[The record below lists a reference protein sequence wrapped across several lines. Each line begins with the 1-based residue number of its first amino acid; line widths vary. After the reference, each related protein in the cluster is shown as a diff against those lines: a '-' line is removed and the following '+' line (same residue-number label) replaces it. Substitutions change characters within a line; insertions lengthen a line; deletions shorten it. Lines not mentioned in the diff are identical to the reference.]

1 MASPLKQPSPQIQYL
16 LDVAHD
22 AERLER
28 RQRYLNLVTLFGLA
42 VDEAAVAKA
51 RLALVAP

>member
-1 MASPLKQPSPQIQYL
+1 MASPIKQPSPQIQYL

-42 VDEAAVAKA
+42 VDEAALAKA